1 MNKLHMTAIA
11 AIVAGAVTVGGV
23 AISSSGGSAAPA
35 TGTTKTVG
43 SQVIAQRTA
52 SLDALE
58 ASLDR
63 QLADSASTSTPA
75 AQSTYRSVSVASG
88 ARHDENDD
96 HGGFERGDDHG
107 SGDD

>member
-11 AIVAGAVTVGGV
+11 AIVAGAATVGGI

-35 TGTTKTVG
+35 TTTKAVG
-43 SQVIAQRTA
+43 SKAIAQRTA

-63 QLADSASTSTPA
+63 QLAESASTGAPA
-75 AQSTYRSVSVASG
+75 AQPTYRSVSVASG
-88 ARHDENDD
+88 TGHHENDD
-96 HGGFERGDDHG
+96 HGGSERGDDHG
-107 SGDD
+107 SVDD

>member
-35 TGTTKTVG
+35 TTTKTV
-43 SQVIAQRTA
+43 SSKAIAQRTA

-58 ASLDR
+58 ATLDR
-63 QLADSASTSTPA
+63 QLAESASTGART
-75 AQSTYRSVSVASG
+75 AQPTYRSVSVGSRAG
-88 ARHDENDD
+88 HDENDD
-96 HGGFERGDDHG
+96 HGGFDRGDDHG
-107 SGDD
+107 SDDD

>member
-23 AISSSGGSAAPA
+23 AISSSSGSPVPA
-35 TGTTKTVG
+35 TGTTGVD
-43 SQVIAQRTA
+43 SPSIAQRTA

-63 QLADSASTSTPA
+63 QLAESASTGAPG
-75 AQSTYRSVSVASG
+75 AQPTYRSVSVRSG
-88 ARHDENDD
+88 AGHDENDD
-96 HGGFERGDDHG
+96 HGGFDRADDHG
-107 SGDD
+107 SDDD

>member
-35 TGTTKTVG
+35 TTTKTVR
-43 SQVIAQRTA
+43 SKVIAQRTA

-63 QLADSASTSTPA
+63 QLAESASTGAPVAQPA
-75 AQSTYRSVSVASG
+75 GQSITVVSRAG
-88 ARHDENDD
+88 HDGNDD